1 VLYYASKISD
11 NMAKTPE
18 GFLLCQNV
26 PIARIGKQEYLGSE
40 LPIEG
45 ASPDDIIVVYR
56 DPEDVFAKSALA
68 SFEGKPVTNEHPS
81 DMVNPQNVDGIVKG
95 VAQNIRQSGDYM
107 VADLLIY
114 DALLIAEIENGKRE
128 VSCGYK
134 AMYEERDGRIC
145 QINIEGNHIAVVD
158 LGRAGEKVSIR
169 DSSPAKTER
178 RAKKMRKK
186 NTGVTGAIANLFP
199 YFNKDSQP
207 DELADVVEDLVE
219 KIKEEVEEKDGG
231 LLDKDPAK
239 AAEKKDAVEGGEYDK
254 MYALLEEF
262 TKKHSELLE
271 DVYKKIENLEAVYKN
286 DKDPLEKLEEELVE
300 ELTED
305 GYEEEAVIA
314 DPETINEQS
323 DDEYAVVEVEA
334 VIEDKAGPVMPDSG
348 KPKNPLDK
356 NIKDAALKEIRK
368 MKPII
373 AGIKDAKQRKMM
385 ADSMAKMIRATHGLP
400 SAKRTQGGGYG
411 GIVSAKQSNAK
422 LHQDSRP
429 KAVDYNEIAQ
439 RLEKE
444 RLGKK

>member
-1 VLYYASKISD
+1 
-11 NMAKTPE
+11 MAKTPE

-26 PIARIGKQEYLGSE
+26 PIARIGKQEYLGNE

-45 ASPDDIIVVYR
+45 ASPDGIIVVYR

-68 SFEGKPVTNEHPS
+68 SFEGKPVTNEHPT

-178 RAKKMRKK
+178 RGKKMSKRTK
-186 NTGVTGAIANLFP
+186 NTGVAGAIANLFSH
-199 YFNKDSQP
+199 FNKDSQP

-219 KIKEEVEEKDGG
+219 KIKEEVGENGSLIDETPPATKD
-231 LLDKDPAK
+231 
-239 AAEKKDAVEGGEYDK
+239 EGGEYGK
-254 MYALLEEF
+254 IY
-262 TKKHSELLE
+262 ELLE
-271 DVYKKIENLEAVYKN
+271 KVVDKLDGVCAKVEALEAVKT
-286 DKDPLEKLEEELVE
+286 DKDPLEKLEEEL
-300 ELTED
+300 TED
-305 GYEEEAVIA
+305 GYEEEEVIA
-314 DPETINEQS
+314 DPETINELT
-323 DDEYAVVEVEA
+323 DEEYAVVEVEK
-334 VIEDKAGPVMPDSG
+334 VVEDKAGPVMPDYG
-348 KPKNPLDK
+348 KPQNPLDK
-356 NIKDAALKEIRK
+356 NVRDAALKEIRR

-373 AGIKDAKQRKMM
+373 AKIKDSKERKMM

-400 SAKRTQGGGYG
+400 SAKRTQSGGYS
-411 GIVSAKQSNAK
+411 GIVNAKQNNAK
-422 LHQDSRP
+422 AHQDSRL
-429 KAVDYNEIAQ
+429 KAVDFNEIAQ